1 MDATVFIRQTMAGY
15 YQYPIEHQDE
25 FLGTISFE
33 AMVEPPIEITLF
45 GGGGAGASTNIQTF
59 ADRGAVA
66 AIDYD
71 VQQQLFGIPRTPISP
86 GRNGVTSDGKVTLF
100 LPRALQ
106 IQDGVSYDNNVNL
119 GQIGALGA
127 GLVAN
132 GASIAGASQAAISG
146 SIQSFIDG
154 ILNGGGDLARL
165 AAVRT
170 GDNVNSLSPEFNN
183 SVKSV
188 AQVVPNPNTRTLF
201 RGVAMRAFMFDFSL
215 IANSVREAQEIKN
228 IIRFFRTQLYPEDI
242 GGTASTQGVL
252 GLKFPNK
259 FEIKVKYRD
268 KDLGIRF
275 LPCYLT
281 SFSATYNEQGG
292 AMHKDGGWNIVQIQ
306 LSFTETRTLV
316 KQDIEQGGY

>member
-1 MDATVFIRQTMAGY
+1 MASY

-33 AMVEPPIEITLF
+33 AMVEPPIEVTLF
-45 GGGGAGASTNIQTF
+45 SNGVRTVDQIAEEST
-59 ADRGAVA
+59 VV
-66 AIDYD
+66 DYD
-71 VQQQLFGIPRTPISP
+71 IQQQLFGIPRTPISP
-86 GRNGVTSDGKVTLF
+86 GINGVTSDGKVTLF

-106 IQDGVSYDNNVNL
+106 IQDGVMYDNNVSL
-119 GQIGALGA
+119 GQLGAVAA

-132 GASIAGASQAAISG
+132 GASLANATAG
-146 SIQSFIDG
+146 SITGSIESFIDG
-154 ILNGGGDLARL
+154 ITRNGGGDLARL
-165 AAVRT
+165 AAVRI
-170 GDNVNSLSPEFNN
+170 GDNINSISPEFNN
-183 SVKSV
+183 AVKSV

-201 RGVAMRAFMFDFSL
+201 RGVAMRGFMFDFSL
-215 IANSVREAQEIKN
+215 IANSPREAQEIKN

-259 FEIKVKYRD
+259 FEIKVKYRE

-281 SFSATYNEQGG
+281 AFSATYNDQGG
-292 AMHKDGGWNIVQIQ
+292 AMHRDGGWNSVQIQ
-306 LSFTETRTLV
+306 LSFSETRTLV
-316 KQDIEQGGY
+316 KQDIKQGY

>member
-1 MDATVFIRQTMAGY
+1 MAS
-15 YQYPIEHQDE
+15 YQYPIEHQDN

-33 AMVEPPIEITLF
+33 AMVEPPIEVTLF
-45 GGGGAGASTNIQTF
+45 GGGGGGGADQGQAGT
-59 ADRGAVA
+59 
-66 AIDYD
+66 IDYD

-86 GRNGVTSDGKVTLF
+86 GINGVTRDGKVTLF

-119 GQIGALGA
+119 GAIGAIGA

-132 GASIAGASQAAISG
+132 GASIAAAGAGAIAG

-154 ILNGGGDLARL
+154 ITNGGGGDLARL
-165 AAVRT
+165 AAVRI
-170 GDNVNSLSPEFNN
+170 GDNVNSLSPELNN
-183 SVKSV
+183 AVKSI

-201 RGVAMRAFMFDFSL
+201 RAVAMRAFMFDFSL
-215 IANSVREAQEIKN
+215 IANSPREAQEITN
-228 IIRFFRTQLYPEDI
+228 IIKFFREQLYPEDI
-242 GGTASTQGVL
+242 GGTGSTQGVL

-259 FEIKVKYRD
+259 FEIKTKYRD
-268 KDLGIRF
+268 KELGIRF

-281 SFSATYNEQGG
+281 AFSATYNEQGG
-292 AMHKDGGWNIVQIQ
+292 AMHTDGGWNSVQIQ

-316 KQDIEQGGY
+316 KQDIKAGY

>member
-1 MDATVFIRQTMAGY
+1 VDATVFIRQTMAGY

-33 AMVEPPIEITLF
+33 AMVEPPIEVTLF
-45 GGGGAGASTNIQTF
+45 GAGASTNIQTF

-71 VQQQLFGIPRTPISP
+71 VQQQLFGIPRTP
-86 GRNGVTSDGKVTLF
+86 K
-100 LPRALQ
+100 

-119 GQIGALGA
+119 GAIGAIGA

-132 GASIAGASQAAISG
+132 GASIASASQAAISG

-154 ILNGGGDLARL
+154 MTNGGGGGDLARL
-165 AAVRT
+165 AAVRV
-170 GDNVNSLSPEFNN
+170 GDNVNSASPEFNN
-183 SVKSV
+183 AVKSI

-306 LSFTETRTLV
+306 LSFSETRTLV
-316 KQDIEQGGY
+316 KQDIEQGY

>member
-1 MDATVFIRQTMAGY
+1 VDATVFIRQTMAGY

-33 AMVEPPIEITLF
+33 AMVEPPIEATLF
-45 GGGGAGASTNIQTF
+45 GGGGGADQ
-59 ADRGAVA
+59 RREGAV
-66 AIDYD
+66 DYD
-71 VQQQLFGIPRTPISP
+71 VQSQLFGIPRSPISP
-86 GRNGVTSDGKVTLF
+86 GINGVSSDGKVTLF
-100 LPRALQ
+100 LPRAFQ

-119 GQIGALGA
+119 GQIGAAAA

-132 GASIAGASQAAISG
+132 GASIAGATSGAISG

-154 ILNGGGDLARL
+154 MSNGGGDLARL
-165 AAVRT
+165 AAVRI
-170 GDNVNSLSPEFNN
+170 GDNVNAISPEFNN
-183 SVKSV
+183 AVKSI

-228 IIRFFRTQLYPEDI
+228 IIRFFRTQLYPADI

-281 SFSATYNEQGG
+281 AFSATYNEQGG
-292 AMHKDGGWNIVQIQ
+292 AMHKDGGWNSVQIQ
-306 LSFTETRTLV
+306 LSFSETRTLV
-316 KQDIEQGGY
+316 KQDIEAGY

>member
-1 MDATVFIRQTMAGY
+1 
-15 YQYPIEHQDE
+15 
-25 FLGTISFE
+25 
-33 AMVEPPIEITLF
+33 MVEPPIEVTLF
-45 GGGGAGASTNIQTF
+45 GGGGGGGADQGQS
-59 ADRGAVA
+59 GAV
-66 AIDYD
+66 DYD

-86 GRNGVTSDGKVTLF
+86 GINGVTSDGKVTLF

-119 GQIGALGA
+119 GQLGALGA

-132 GASIAGASQAAISG
+132 GANIAGAGAGAIAG

-154 ILNGGGDLARL
+154 MTNGGGGGDLARL
-165 AAVRT
+165 AAVRI
-170 GDNVNSLSPEFNN
+170 GDNVNSLSPELNN
-183 SVKSV
+183 AVKSI

-201 RGVAMRAFMFDFSL
+201 RSVAMRAFMFDFSL

-268 KDLGIRF
+268 KGLGIRF

-281 SFSATYNEQGG
+281 AFSATYNEQGG

-306 LSFTETRTLV
+306 LSFSETRTLV

>member
-1 MDATVFIRQTMAGY
+1 MAGY

-33 AMVEPPIEITLF
+33 AMVEPPIEVTLF
-45 GGGGAGASTNIQTF
+45 GGGVRTADQIAERST
-59 ADRGAVA
+59 AL
-66 AIDYD
+66 DYD

-86 GRNGVTSDGKVTLF
+86 GINGVTSDGKVTLF

-106 IQDGVSYDNNVNL
+106 IQDGVMYDNNVSL
-119 GQIGALGA
+119 GQIGAAAG

-132 GASIAGASQAAISG
+132 GASIASATTESIKG

-154 ILNGGGDLARL
+154 MTNGGGGDLARL
-165 AAVRT
+165 AAVRI
-170 GDNVNSLSPEFNN
+170 GDNANSISPELNN
-183 SVKSV
+183 AVKSV

-215 IANSVREAQEIKN
+215 IANSPREAQEIKN

-259 FEIKVKYRD
+259 FEIKVRYRD

-281 SFSATYNEQGG
+281 AFSANYNEQGG
-292 AMHKDGGWNIVQIQ
+292 AMHKDGNWNSVQIQ

-316 KQDIEQGGY
+316 KQDIKAGY

>member
-1 MDATVFIRQTMAGY
+1 MAGY

-33 AMVEPPIEITLF
+33 AMVEPPIEVTLF
-45 GGGGAGASTNIQTF
+45 GGAGAGVGGPAG
-59 ADRGAVA
+59 ADAG
-66 AIDYD
+66 YD
-71 VQQQLFGIPRTPISP
+71 VKSQLFGIPRTPISP

-119 GQIGALGA
+119 GQLGAIGA

-132 GASIAGASQAAISG
+132 GANIAGAGAGAIAG

-154 ILNGGGDLARL
+154 MTNGGGGDLARL
-165 AAVRT
+165 AAVRI
-170 GDNVNSLSPEFNN
+170 GDNVNSASPEFNN
-183 SVKSV
+183 ALKSV

-201 RGVAMRAFMFDFSL
+201 RGVAMRGFMFEFSL
-215 IANSVREAQEIKN
+215 IANSPRESQEIKN

-242 GGTASTQGVL
+242 GGTSTTQGVL

-268 KDLGIRF
+268 NELGIRF
-275 LPCYLT
+275 LPCYL
-281 SFSATYNEQGG
+281 SAFSATYNDQGG
-292 AMHKDGGWNIVQIQ
+292 AMHKDGGWNSVQIQ
-306 LSFTETRTLV
+306 LSFSETRTLV
-316 KQDIEQGGY
+316 KQDIEAGY